1 MNKIVLTGAGGRL
14 GSYLRKPISKLCKEL
29 ISTDRIENIKN
40 LNSNEVYVKA
50 DLEDFNK
57 INEILR
63 DAEMVVHFGGYPD
76 EYPFDK
82 ILNSNIIGCYN
93 IWEAAY
99 KNKLK
104 RVVYAS
110 SIHAVGMYPK
120 NKFIDLDVPH
130 RPDSYYGLAKCFAE
144 DLARLYWD
152 KKQLETICLRILSCA
167 KPTNPRSI
175 GSWLS
180 YDDLIHLVERAI
192 LTPTVGYSIIYGV
205 SNNDQTPVD
214 NSKASFIGF
223 RPNDNAN
230 KFEKEIMNSFPKGD
244 PKDLDQMLHGGPF
257 ATTDFGESGVAK
269 LGLSEDDK

>member
-1 MNKIVLTGAGGRL
+1 
-14 GSYLRKPISKLCKEL
+14 
-29 ISTDRIENIKN
+29 
-40 LNSNEVYVKA
+40 
-50 DLEDFNK
+50 
-57 INEILR
+57 
-63 DAEMVVHFGGYPD
+63 
-76 EYPFDK
+76 
-82 ILNSNIIGCYN
+82 
-93 IWEAAY
+93 
-99 KNKLK
+99 
-104 RVVYAS
+104 
-110 SIHAVGMYPK
+110 MYPK
-120 NKFIDLDVPH
+120 NEFIDLDVPH

-230 KFEKEIMNSFPKGD
+230 KFEK
-244 PKDLDQMLHGGPF
+244 
-257 ATTDFGESGVAK
+257 K
-269 LGLSEDDK
+269 L